1 LLVFIKPLI
10 KFRRALVER
19 LLVGFPHSLVV
30 ERSYLLDSINHSVSF
45 AASWH
50 GLGFLS
56 LVLASPKAKRDP
68 AHVPARVQA
77 KAALLFAEG
86 ELCAPKAQA
95 KTLAFL
101 SIHPIYYSEN
111 NCFILTSASSI
122 PVSTK
127 TSPS

>member
-1 LLVFIKPLI
+1 
-10 KFRRALVER
+10 VER

-77 KAALLFAEG
+77 KAALLFFAFG
-86 ELCAPKAQA
+86 DAKANSARRRRKPK
-95 KTLAFL
+95 L
-101 SIHPIYYSEN
+101 
-111 NCFILTSASSI
+111 
-122 PVSTK
+122 
-127 TSPS
+127 